1 MREEDSKLA
10 NLILVLL
17 AVVFTVALTF
27 ATLEA
32 PKVLNRVIRENLDV
46 PDIHPV
52 IEPELI
58 EEFMS
63 RNHVRF
69 VGYTCLLVIVILI
82 VVGLIGQ
89 KRGLSSLGAIA
100 FFLPTFGYFAAYMF
114 FLAGLGMLRALWLPF
129 WGPLLKLGDI
139 ALLPYAIL
147 VYPFALLGMDV
158 RRTLAYVAIAFGLL
172 IFVLGTLAWFYAKLQ
187 RKGTVVDFWLY
198 RFARHPQY
206 LGWVVWSYGLMLLAI
221 QAPIPLGGQ
230 NPRASLPWLIS
241 SLIIACVALGEE
253 IKMTKER
260 GEEYEAYRSSAPFM
274 LPLPGFIS
282 RVVSAPMRLV
292 LRKKHP
298 ENGRDLIVT
307 FVVYLGMFVLLSLPF
322 VLLNWPPHLGWSDWP
337 PYWHFIPRV
346 R

>member
-1 MREEDSKLA
+1 MGERGSTVG

-32 PKVLNRVIRENLDV
+32 PRVLNRVIRENLDV
-46 PDIHPV
+46 PDLHPV
-52 IEPELI
+52 IEPELM

-63 RNHVRF
+63 RNHVRLI
-69 VGYTCLLVIVILI
+69 GYTCLVVIVILI
-82 VVGLIGQ
+82 LVGLVAE
-89 KRGLSSLGAIA
+89 KRGLSSLGAVA
-100 FFLPTFGYFAAYMF
+100 LFLPTFGYFAGYMF

-139 ALLPYAIL
+139 ALLPYVIL

-158 RRTLAYVAIAFGLL
+158 RQTLAYVAIAFGLL
-172 IFVLGTLAWFYAKLQ
+172 IFMLGTLAWFYAKLQ
-187 RKGTVVDFWLY
+187 RKGTVDFWLY
-198 RFARHPQY
+198 RFSRHPQY
-206 LGWVVWSYGLMLLAI
+206 LGWIVWSYGLMLLAI

-230 NPRASLPWLIS
+230 NPGASLPWLIS

-253 IKMTKER
+253 LKMSKER
-260 GEEYEAYRSSAPFM
+260 GEEYEAYRISAPFM

-298 ENGRDLIVT
+298 ENGRDLIIT
-307 FVVYLGMFVLLSLPF
+307 SVVYLAIFVLLSLPF

-337 PYWHFIPRV
+337 PYWHFIPRA